1 MTFGH
6 TLIFTGGDGPHPL
19 VFPHLPTDA
28 FIIAAD
34 SGYEHAITSGHQ
46 PHLLVGD
53 MDSISAVHLAHAR
66 ALGIEIEEH
75 SSDKDLTD
83 TEIAMTAALVR
94 GAASIT
100 IVAGGGDRFDHVVG
114 LLHSLASLSPRA
126 ITTVY
131 IGTARITFAVP
142 GDVRIVDTIVNDT
155 VSLIPLGGDVV
166 VSTTG
171 LQWDLA
177 NETLHAFASRGV
189 SNRTTDT
196 TFTIHATAGTLA
208 IIQPFFLTPGVTQ

>member
-1 MTFGH
+1 MTLGH

-34 SGYEHAITSGHQ
+34 SGYEHAISSGHQ

-53 MDSISAVHLAHAR
+53 MDSISAAHLADAR
-66 ALGIEIEEH
+66 ALGIEIDEH
-75 SSDKDLTD
+75 PSNKDLTD
-83 TEIAMTAALVR
+83 SEIAMTAALER
-94 GAASIT
+94 GATAIT
-100 IVAGGGDRFDHVVG
+100 IVAGGGDRFDHVIG
-114 LLHSLASLSPRA
+114 LLHSLASFSPRA
-126 ITTVY
+126 FTTVF
-131 IGTARITFAVP
+131 IGSARITFASP
-142 GDVRIVDTIVNDT
+142 GDVCTINTIVNDT

-171 LQWDLA
+171 LQWNLT

-189 SNRTTDT
+189 SNRTT
-196 TFTIHATAGTLA
+196 HATITIRTTAGVLA

>member
-1 MTFGH
+1 MTLGH

-34 SGYEHAITSGHQ
+34 SGYEHAISSGHQ

-53 MDSISAVHLAHAR
+53 MDSISAAHLADAR
-66 ALGIEIEEH
+66 ALGIEIDEH
-75 SSDKDLTD
+75 PSNKDLTD
-83 TEIAMTAALVR
+83 SEIAMTAALER
-94 GAASIT
+94 GATAIT
-100 IVAGGGDRFDHVVG
+100 IVAGGGDRFDHVIG
-114 LLHSLASLSPRA
+114 LLHSLASFSSGAL
-126 ITTVY
+126 TTVF
-131 IGTARITFAVP
+131 IGTARITFTSP
-142 GDVRIVDTIVNDT
+142 GDVRTINTTVNDT

-171 LQWDLA
+171 LQWNLT
-177 NETLHAFASRGV
+177 NETLRAFASRGV
-189 SNRTTDT
+189 SNRATHTTIT
-196 TFTIHATAGTLA
+196 VQATAGILA

>member
-1 MTFGH
+1 MTLGH

-34 SGYEHAITSGHQ
+34 SGYEHAISSGHQ

-53 MDSISAVHLAHAR
+53 MDSISAAHLADAR
-66 ALGIEIEEH
+66 ALGIEIDEH
-75 SSDKDLTD
+75 PSNKDLTD
-83 TEIAMTAALVR
+83 SEIAMTAALER
-94 GAASIT
+94 GATAIT
-100 IVAGGGDRFDHVVG
+100 IVAGGGDRFDHVIG
-114 LLHSLASLSPRA
+114 LLHSLASFSSSA
-126 ITTVY
+126 ITTVF
-131 IGTARITFAVP
+131 IGTARITFTSP
-142 GDVRIVDTIVNDT
+142 GDVRTINTAVNDT

-171 LQWDLA
+171 LQWNLT
-177 NETLHAFASRGV
+177 NETLRAFASRGV
-189 SNRTTDT
+189 SNRATHTTITIQAT
-196 TFTIHATAGTLA
+196 TGILA

>member
-1 MTFGH
+1 MTLGH
-6 TLIFTGGDGPHPL
+6 TLIFTGGDGPHSL
-19 VFPHLPTDA
+19 VFPHLPDDA

-34 SGYEHAITSGHQ
+34 SGYEHAISSGHQ

-53 MDSISAVHLAHAR
+53 MDSISATHLADAR
-66 ALGIEIEEH
+66 SLGIEIEEH

-83 TEIAMTAALVR
+83 AEIAMTAALDR
-94 GAASIT
+94 GATAIT
-100 IVAGGGDRFDHVVG
+100 IVAGGGDRFDHVIG
-114 LLHSLASLSPRA
+114 LLHALASFSPRA
-126 ITTVY
+126 FTTVV
-131 IGTARITFAVP
+131 IGSARITFASP
-142 GDVRIVDTIVNDT
+142 GDVCTINTIVNDT

-171 LQWDLA
+171 LQWNLT

-189 SNRTTDT
+189 SNRTT
-196 TFTIHATAGTLA
+196 HATITIRTTAGVLA